1 MASHFEAGSS
11 GQQPPWADTE
21 NQACRDLT
29 VEVKAKT
36 PITDTVTQLTLV
48 SADGRDLPEWT
59 PGSHIDLV
67 LGPDMVRQY
76 SLCGEPRDLRSW
88 QVSVLYQ
95 PDGRG
100 GSARVH
106 HELCEGESIT
116 VRGPRNNFHLVEAP
130 QYLFI
135 AGGIGI
141 TPLLSMIESADRA
154 GAEWSLIYGG
164 RSRRNMAF
172 ADDLK
177 QAHRDGVTLVPED
190 THGRIDLARIFAGI
204 TPQTTVYVCGPEG
217 LLCAVE
223 AIAAELDIAGQIHME
238 RFTPKTQLD
247 SPVLDNFEVEFV
259 RSGITVSVGP
269 DESILD
275 AARAVGVL
283 APFSCSEGTCGTC
296 ETNIVSGLVDHRDS
310 VLSPAEQEE
319 NSTLMICIS
328 RAACPKIRLD
338 L

>member
-1 MASHFEAGSS
+1 MASQFEA
-11 GQQPPWADTE
+11 E
-21 NQACRDLT
+21 DLAM
-29 VEVKAKT
+29 EVKAKT
-36 PITDTVTQLTLV
+36 PITDSIMQLTLV
-48 SADGRDLPEWT
+48 RADGRDLPAWT

-76 SLCGEPRDLRSW
+76 SLCGEPSDLRSW

-100 GSARVH
+100 GSAHVH
-106 HELCEGESIT
+106 HELRDGSSVA
-116 VRGPRNNFHLVEAP
+116 VRGPRNNFQLVDADR
-130 QYLFI
+130 YVFI

-141 TPLLSMIESADRA
+141 TPLLSMIESVQRTGAD
-154 GAEWSLIYGG
+154 WSLVYGG
-164 RSRRNMAF
+164 RSSANMAY

-177 QAHRDGVTLVPED
+177 QVHGDAVTLVPED
-190 THGRIDLARIFAGI
+190 VHGRIDLPGILAGV
-204 TPQTTVYVCGPEG
+204 TPGTAVYVCGPEG

-223 AIAAELDIAGQIHME
+223 EMAAERGIAGQIHLE
-238 RFTPKTQLD
+238 RFTPKTLTD
-247 SPVLDNFEVEFV
+247 GPVLDNFEVEFV

-269 DESILD
+269 DESILE

-296 ETNIVSGLVDHRDS
+296 ETNIVSGEADHRDS
-310 VLSPAEQEE
+310 VLSAAEQEE
-319 NSTLMICIS
+319 NSTMMICIS
-328 RAACPKIRLD
+328 RAACPKIQLD